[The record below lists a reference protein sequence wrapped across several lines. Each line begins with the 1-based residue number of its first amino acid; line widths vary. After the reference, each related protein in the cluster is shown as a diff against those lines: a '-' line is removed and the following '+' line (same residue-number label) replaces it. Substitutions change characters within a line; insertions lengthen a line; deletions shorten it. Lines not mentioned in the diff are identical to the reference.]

1 VKRLLAALVLAATA
15 LVLVVPPPA
24 AVVERT
30 FSTGI
35 YPSWVRAAL
44 PLTDAASF
52 AVFDVVL
59 STVCVGLLFAVV
71 RRFRK
76 PAAMVLVRVWR
87 AVLAIA
93 VGASLVYLWFLAAWG
108 LNYHRLPLKQRL
120 GYDRARISASAARAL
135 AERIVGE
142 LNRLHPAAWSRGWP
156 ELEDVPQRLAVS
168 REGTAAA
175 LRLPAGIQG
184 GRPKTSMLQPYF
196 RWAGIDGVTNPFIPE
211 MVVNQDALP
220 MERLFIVAHEWGHL
234 MGLAHEAEASYAG
247 WRLCL
252 GADEQAQYSA
262 WLALFGP
269 VIDGLPR
276 DLRSATIARLDEG
289 PRRDLRAIAERYRQ
303 TVPAVREVAWSAY
316 DRYLRSNRV
325 AEGVASYQGVVDLIL
340 GISPAA
346 SEAH

>member
-1 VKRLLAALVLAATA
+1 MTRLLAALVLAATA

-24 AVVERT
+24 SVVERAY
-30 FSTGI
+30 STRI

-59 STVCVGLLFAVV
+59 LAVCVGLLLAGL

-76 PAAMVLVRVWR
+76 PAASALVRVWR

-108 LNYHRLPLKQRL
+108 LNYHRQPLKQRL
-120 GYDRARISASAARAL
+120 GYDRERVSASSARAL
-135 AERIVGE
+135 AEHTVGE
-142 LNRLHPAAWSRGWP
+142 LNRLHQAAWSRRWP
-156 ELEDVPQRLAVS
+156 ELEEVPQRLAGS
-168 REGTAAA
+168 RESTAAA
-175 LRLPAGIQG
+175 LRLPAGIEV

-196 RWAGIDGVTNPFIPE
+196 RWAGIDGVTDPFVPE
-211 MVVNQDALP
+211 MVVNHDVLP
-220 MERLFIVAHEWGHL
+220 MERMFIVAHEWGHL
-234 MGLAHEAEASYAG
+234 TGLAHEAEASYAG

-252 GADEQAQYSA
+252 GADEQARYSA
-262 WLALFGP
+262 WLAIYGP
-269 VIDGLPR
+269 VIDGLSHE
-276 DLRSATIARLDEG
+276 LQSAIVAGLGEG
-289 PRRDLRAIAERYRQ
+289 PRRDLRAIADRYRQ

-325 AEGVASYQGVVDLIL
+325 AEGVASYGGVVELIL
-340 GISPAA
+340 GISPSPAA
-346 SEAH
+346 SH